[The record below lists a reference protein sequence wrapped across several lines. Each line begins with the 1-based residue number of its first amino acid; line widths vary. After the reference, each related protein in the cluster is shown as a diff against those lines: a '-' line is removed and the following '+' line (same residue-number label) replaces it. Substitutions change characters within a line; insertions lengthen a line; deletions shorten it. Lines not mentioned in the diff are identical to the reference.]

1 MSELNLNELDEKL
14 TDMLVHAFY
23 GYECH
28 IKGEDM
34 PSMDKMRDLAY
45 KKYLGT
51 AMDYANYDPKS
62 VIECNVMRA
71 MIKGLTG
78 NIIQYVIQLEKESDK

>member
-34 PSMDKMRDLAY
+34 PPMDKMRDLAY
-45 KKYLGT
+45 KKYSGADWGDNPST
-51 AMDYANYDPKS
+51 
-62 VIECNVMRA
+62 IEINVMRP
-71 MIKGLTG
+71 MIKGLVG
-78 NIIQYVIQLEKESDK
+78 NIMQYIIELDKQPLTKE

>member
-28 IKGEDM
+28 IRGKEM
-34 PSMDKMRDLAY
+34 PPMDKMRDLAY
-45 KKYLGT
+45 GRYLGAT
-51 AMDYANYDPKS
+51 TDYHLYDS
-62 VIECNVMRA
+62 DALIGHNVMRA
-71 MIKGLTG
+71 IIKDLTG
-78 NIIQYVIQLEKESDK
+78 NIIQYVIELENKE